1 MYSKITRGM
10 VSHIFHES
18 YCFIDNIKI
27 SKNILNNYN
36 IQTSRLCP
44 VHITRN
50 WKKIWMKCQK
60 IESDIAEI

>member
-10 VSHIFHES
+10 FSHIFHES
-18 YCFIDNIKI
+18 YYFIDNIKI

-44 VHITRN
+44 VYSTRN
-50 WKKIWMKCQK
+50 WKYG
-60 IESDIAEI
+60 